1 VVEVARIAIFSSS
14 FGVYTPEAIERLRSI
29 ADISRIELKGRSLS
43 EDEAIEALRGFDIL
57 ILGGGCIVTERVL
70 RETGLKVVARHG
82 VGLDNVDVEAATKL
96 GIPILYTPHANARAV
111 AEHTFALILSFS
123 RRVTLA
129 HEYVRGLRTTPP
141 RFIGFELEGKKLGV
155 IGFGAI
161 GRIVASIGRGF
172 GMSILVYDPYVDSKF
187 IEDSGCRPVDLET
200 LLRES
205 DIVTIHVPLT
215 KETYHMIGERELKL
229 MKPASLLVNTARGSV
244 VDESALVKA
253 LKEGWIAGAAL
264 DVFEEEP
271 LKPDNPLLSM
281 DNVVATPHIAFLTVE
296 SVRRMD
302 MMLVED
308 IKRILSG
315 RKPVRIANPEVLKKI
330 SLV

>member
-1 VVEVARIAIFSSS
+1 MTRIAILSSS
-14 FGVYTPEAIERLRSI
+14 FGVYTPEAVERLRSI
-29 ADISRIELKGRSLS
+29 AEVVRIELKGRSLS
-43 EDEAIEALRGFDIL
+43 EDESIEILRGFDIL

-96 GIPILYTPHANARAV
+96 GVPVLYTPHANSRAV

-123 RRVTLA
+123 RRITLA
-129 HEYVRGLRTTPP
+129 HEYVRRLRASPP
-141 RFIGFELEGKKLGV
+141 KLIGFELEGKKLGV

-161 GRIVASIGRGF
+161 GRLVAGIGKGF
-172 GMSILVYDPYVDSKF
+172 GMLILVYDPYVDPKI
-187 IEDSGCRPVDLET
+187 IEDYGCRPVDLET

-215 KETYHMIGERELKL
+215 RETYHMIGERELKL
-229 MKPASLLVNTARGSV
+229 MKPTALIVNTSRGAV
-244 VDESALVKA
+244 IDESILVKA
-253 LKEGWIAGAAL
+253 LREGWIAGAAL

-271 LKPDNPLLSM
+271 LKPENPLLSM

-302 MMLVED
+302 TMLVED
-308 IKRILSG
+308 IERILSG
-315 RKPVRIANPEVLKKI
+315 RKPLRIANPKVLEKLPLI
-330 SLV
+330 